1 MSEIKKSTLH
11 PYNDKDIDIYPK
23 TNEEQVE
30 GLKKYIHNIV
40 YINATYHA
48 TAQLELLSLDDTP
61 ITTLGELFNILEND
75 IVLSGSGL
83 YKSGNDYITITK
95 IEFKKSTSSLVVA
108 GTNLTTSASVS
119 NGFPLV
125 ADYGIFDSIIEI

>member
-23 TNEEQVE
+23 TNDEQVE
-30 GLKKYIHNIV
+30 GLKKYRHIIV
-40 YINATYHA
+40 YINVSYHA
-48 TAQLELLSLDDTP
+48 SAQLELLTLDDTP
-61 ITTLGELFNILEND
+61 ITTLGELFNLLEND

-83 YKSGNDYITITK
+83 YKSGNDYITITR

-108 GTNLTTSASVS
+108 GTNLTTQASVINS
-119 NGFPLV
+119 TPLV
-125 ADYGIFDSIIEI
+125 ADYGITDSIIEI